1 MKKILS
7 FFVLVF
13 LLALLIPNGDQ
24 ISAREDSGKIKI
36 IYFQTETCSNCQEV
50 KPFLEEIKK
59 EYEGRIEFL
68 KYDVR
73 EEEKCRQLFS
83 HFALTYNVPAFD
95 AKIPI
100 IFVGK
105 NYLSGIMDIKNN
117 LREKINQAIQ
127 NNDNLLFDCSKF
139 LDAWPN
145 VSKIDFTVGDGGE
158 DGCGIDS
165 SAQCIVY
172 GNNNKNDDNDSS
184 KGKSL
189 SLTLIAATAIID
201 SINPCAIAV
210 LIFLLGILLSLKAS
224 RKKIIKI
231 GLVYISAVFAT
242 YYLAGLG
249 LIEVITRFNIQ
260 AEIAFFAGAIVFLAG
275 FLEIKE
281 GLYPDG
287 KQLLRI
293 PEKTKPIF
301 TGFLKKGTIP
311 SVFIAG
317 VLVSAFELPCTG
329 QVYLGILSMLSQEN
343 MRAQGYLYLFIYN
356 LIFVLPLVIIL
367 LIAAWGFDIKRMEH
381 MRKKNRTTVKILIG
395 FIMIILGIFLLFQ
408 NEILRALGI

>member
-1 MKKILS
+1 MKRILS
-7 FFVLVF
+7 LFIFGV
-13 LLALLIPNGDQ
+13 LLALLMPGSNKALAQ
-24 ISAREDSGKIKI
+24 ENNEGKIKI
-36 IYFQTETCSNCQEV
+36 VYFQTETCSNCKAI

-59 EYEGRIEFL
+59 EYDEKIEFL
-68 KYDVR
+68 EHDVR
-73 EEEKCRQLFS
+73 EEEKCRQLFN
-83 HFALTYNVPAFD
+83 HFALTYNVPTND
-95 AKIPI
+95 AKTPI

-105 NYLSGIMDIKNN
+105 TYLSGTRDIENN
-117 LREKINQAIQ
+117 LKKEINLAIQ
-127 NNDNLLFDCSKF
+127 NNDNLLFDCHKF

-145 VSKIDFTVGDGGE
+145 VEKIDFTVGDGGM
-158 DGCGIDS
+158 DGCSIDS
-165 SAQCIVY
+165 TTQCAADE
-172 GNNNKNDDNDSS
+172 NNNKDDDSN

-189 SLTLIAATAIID
+189 SLTLIVTTAIID

-210 LIFLLGILLSLKAS
+210 LIFLLGVLLSLKSS
-224 RKKIIKI
+224 RKKIIQI
-231 GLVYISAVFAT
+231 GLVYIGAVFAT

-249 LIEVITRFNIQ
+249 LIEIIAKFNIQ
-260 AEIAFFAGAIVFLAG
+260 TEIAIFAGAIVFLAG

-301 TGFLKKGTIP
+301 TNFLKKGTIP

-317 VLVSAFELPCTG
+317 ILVSAFELPCTG

-367 LIAAWGFDIKRMEH
+367 LIAAWGFDIKRMKH
-381 MRKKNRTTVKILIG
+381 TQKKTRMIVKILMG
-395 FIMIILGIFLLFQ
+395 FIMILLGIFLLFQ
-408 NEILRALGI
+408 DKVLRILGI

>member
-7 FFVLVF
+7 FFIFGV
-13 LLALLIPNGDQ
+13 LLALLIPNGNQ
-24 ISAREDSGKIKI
+24 ISAQENSGKIRI
-36 IYFQTETCSNCQEV
+36 VYFQTETCSICKAV

-59 EYEGRIEFL
+59 EYGGEIEFL

-83 HFALTYNVPAFD
+83 HFALTYNVPAND

-105 NYLSGIMDIKNN
+105 NYLSGAKDIENN
-117 LREKINQAIQ
+117 LRKKTDQAIQ
-127 NNDNLLFDCSKF
+127 NNDNLLFDCPKF

-145 VSKIDFTVGDGGE
+145 VEKIDFTVGDGGE

-165 SAQCIVY
+165 NTQCIVD
-172 GNNNKNDDNDSS
+172 GNNNKNNDSS
-184 KGKSL
+184 KGKGL
-189 SLTLIAATAIID
+189 SLALIATTAIID
-201 SINPCAIAV
+201 SVNPCAIAV
-210 LIFLLGILLSLKAS
+210 LIFLLGVLLSIKAS
-224 RKKIIKI
+224 RKRIIKI
-231 GLVYISAVFAT
+231 GLVYIGAVFAT

-249 LIEVITRFNIQ
+249 LIGVITKFNIQ
-260 AEIAFFAGAIVFLAG
+260 TEIAIFAGVIVLLAG

-281 GLYPDG
+281 GLYPNG

-301 TGFLKKGTIP
+301 TNFLKKGTIP

-317 VLVSAFELPCTG
+317 ILVSAFELPCTG

-367 LIAAWGFDIKRMEH
+367 FIAARGFDIRRMKN
-381 MRKKNRTTVKILIG
+381 MQKKTKMTVKILMG
-395 FIMIILGIFLLFQ
+395 FVMIIMGIFLLFQ
-408 NEILRALGI
+408 NEILRVLGV

>member
-7 FFVLVF
+7 FFIFGV
-13 LLALLIPNGDQ
+13 LLALLIPNGSQ
-24 ISAREDSGKIKI
+24 ISAQENSGKIRI
-36 IYFQTETCSNCQEV
+36 IYFQTETCSSCKAI
-50 KPFLEEIKK
+50 KPFLKGIKK
-59 EYEGRIEFL
+59 EYEGKIEFL
-68 KYDVR
+68 EHNVR
-73 EEEKCRQLFS
+73 EKEECRQLFN
-83 HFALTYNVPAFD
+83 HFALTYNVPIDD
-95 AKIPI
+95 AKVPI

-105 NYLSGIMDIKNN
+105 TYLSRTRDIESN
-117 LREKINQAIQ
+117 LREKIDQAIQ
-127 NNDNLLFDCSKF
+127 NNDNLLFDCHKF

-145 VSKIDFTVGDGGE
+145 VEKIDFTVGSGGE
-158 DGCGIDS
+158 DGCSIDS
-165 SAQCIVY
+165 NTQCIVDENNN
-172 GNNNKNDDNDSS
+172 GNNDGLNKS
-184 KGKSL
+184 KSL
-189 SLTLIAATAIID
+189 SLTLIVTTAIID

-210 LIFLLGILLSLKAS
+210 LIFLLGVLVSLKTS
-224 RKKIIKI
+224 RKRIIKI
-231 GLVYISAVFAT
+231 GLVYIGAVFAT

-249 LIEVITRFNIQ
+249 LIKIITQYNIQ
-260 AEIAFFAGAIVFLAG
+260 TEVTIFAGIIVLLAG

-301 TGFLKKGTIP
+301 TNFLKKGTIP

-317 VLVSAFELPCTG
+317 ILVSAFELPCTG

-367 LIAAWGFDIKRMEH
+367 FIAAWGFDIRRMKN
-381 MRKKNRTTVKILIG
+381 MQKKNRTTVKILMG

-408 NEILRALGI
+408 DEVLRVWGV

>member
-1 MKKILS
+1 MKKISS
-7 FFVLVF
+7 FFILVF
-13 LLALLIPNGDQ
+13 LLVLLIPSGNRILAQENG
-24 ISAREDSGKIKI
+24 GKIKI
-36 IYFQTETCSNCQEV
+36 AYFQSETCSNCRAV
-50 KPFLEEIKK
+50 KPFFEEIKK
-59 EYEGRIEFL
+59 EYEGKIEFL

-83 HFALTYNVPAFD
+83 HFALTYNVPALD

-100 IFVGK
+100 IFIGK
-105 NYLSGIMDIKNN
+105 DYLSGAEDIENN
-117 LREKINQAIQ
+117 LREKINQAVRD
-127 NNDNLLFDCSKF
+127 NDNLLFDCPKF
-139 LDAWPN
+139 LAAWPN
-145 VSKIDFTVGDGGE
+145 VEKIDFTVGGGGE
-158 DGCGIDS
+158 DGCGIDLS
-165 SAQCIVY
+165 SQCIVN
-172 GNNNKNDDNDSS
+172 GNNNENNGDSN

-189 SLTLIAATAIID
+189 SLTLIVTTAIID

-210 LIFLLGILLSLKAS
+210 LIFLLGILLSLKAP

-231 GLVYISAVFAT
+231 GLVYIGAVFAS

-249 LIEVITRFNIQ
+249 LIKIITQYNMQ
-260 AEIAFFAGAIVFLAG
+260 AEVAVFAGAIVLLAG

-317 VLVSAFELPCTG
+317 ILVSAFELPCTG

-367 LIAAWGFDIKRMEH
+367 FIAAWGFDIKRMKN
-381 MRKKNRTTVKILIG
+381 MQKKNRIAVKIMMGI
-395 FIMIILGIFLLFQ
+395 IMIILGIFLLFQ
-408 NEILRALGI
+408 DEVLRVLGS

>member
-24 ISAREDSGKIKI
+24 ISARENSGKIRI
-36 IYFQTETCSNCQEV
+36 IYFQTETCSNCRAA

-59 EYEGRIEFL
+59 EYEGKIEFL

-73 EEEKCRQLFS
+73 EEEKCRQLFG

-105 NYLSGIMDIKNN
+105 NYLSGITDIENN
-117 LREKINQAIQ
+117 LKEKIDQAIQ

-139 LDAWPN
+139 LNAWPN
-145 VSKIDFTVGDGGE
+145 VSKIDFTVGSGGE

-165 SAQCIVY
+165 EEQCIVD
-172 GNNNKNDDNDSS
+172 GNNNKNDDDSS
-184 KGKSL
+184 KSRNL
-189 SLTLIAATAIID
+189 SLTLIATTAIID
-201 SINPCAIAV
+201 SVNPCAIAV
-210 LIFLLGILLSLKAS
+210 LIFLLGILLSLKAP

-231 GLVYISAVFAT
+231 GFVYIGAVFAA

-249 LIEVITRFNIQ
+249 LIKIITQYNIQ
-260 AEIAFFAGAIVFLAG
+260 AEVTVFAGAIVLLAG

-317 VLVSAFELPCTG
+317 ILVSAFELPCTG

-367 LIAAWGFDIKRMEH
+367 FIAAWGFDIKRMKN
-381 MRKKNRTTVKILIG
+381 MQKKNRMAVKILIG

-408 NEILRALGI
+408 DEILKALGI

>member
-7 FFVLVF
+7 FFIFGV
-13 LLALLIPNGDQ
+13 LLALLIPNDNQ
-24 ISAREDSGKIKI
+24 ISARENSGKIRI
-36 IYFQTETCSNCQEV
+36 VYFQTETCSNCQAA
-50 KPFLEEIKK
+50 KPFIEEIKK
-59 EYEGRIEFL
+59 EYEGKIEFL

-83 HFALTYNVPAFD
+83 HFALTYDVPESD

-105 NYLSGIMDIKNN
+105 NYLSGAKDIENN
-117 LREKINQAIQ
+117 LREKIDQAIQ

-158 DGCGIDS
+158 DGCGIDYG
-165 SAQCIVY
+165 AQCIVN
-172 GNNNKNDDNDSS
+172 GNNNKNNDDSS
-184 KGKSL
+184 KGKNL
-189 SLTLIAATAIID
+189 SLTLIVTAAIID

-210 LIFLLGILLSLKAS
+210 LIFLLGILLSIKAS
-224 RKKIIKI
+224 RKRIIKI
-231 GLVYISAVFAT
+231 GLVYIGAVFAA

-249 LIEVITRFNIQ
+249 LIKIITQYNIQ
-260 AEIAFFAGAIVFLAG
+260 TEVTIFAGIIVLLAG

-293 PEKTKPIF
+293 PKKTKPIF

-367 LIAAWGFDIKRMEH
+367 FIAARGFDIRRMKN
-381 MRKKNRTTVKILIG
+381 MQKKNRTTVKILMG

-408 NEILRALGI
+408 DEVLKVLGI